1 VPIVAG
7 TLWSEDPAIGAY
19 ELSRV
24 AHAIEAELQ
33 RVPGTRDIDT
43 LGSPDRVVHVLLD
56 PQRLAGHDIDI
67 SNLRQALLAANAS
80 SDAGRAVADNHE
92 IQLQAG
98 TFLVS
103 ADEVADLVVGLNR
116 GAPVFLRD
124 VADIRYGADTPA
136 RYVQFGTGPAASDK
150 GLAAIARL
158 LLLLALL
165 LLIGGS
171 LGTAGMQWVVMKML
185 PFDNKSEFQ
194 VLVDMPEGTPLEN
207 TNRVLNALADHLGTV
222 PEVTDYQTYAGTAS
236 LINFNGLVRQYYL
249 RSAPYQG
256 DIQVNLVD
264 KHLRQR
270 QSHDIARALRAP
282 LQDIGRALGANVKI
296 VEVPPGPPVLAPLVA
311 EIYGLDYRGQID
323 AALAVRQVMQATT
336 DIVDV
341 DDFIEAPQ
349 RKLIVAVD
357 RQRASH
363 LGVSQRSVV
372 DALSAALHGEDAS
385 HVHSENSKY
394 PIPIRLEFSEGNKA
408 DIDALGALRVRS
420 ASGAL
425 VPIGEITDVR
435 WSSREQTRY
444 HKDLLPVMFV
454 TGDMAGPLD
463 SPLYGMAEVSS
474 QLAERPILGTA
485 PLQQFFTGQP
495 DNPYAWSLKWDGEW
509 QITFET
515 FRDMGLAYSVGLIL
529 IYLLVVA
536 QFRSYSL
543 PLIIMAPIPLTL
555 IGILPGHALLD
566 KQFTATSM
574 IGMIAL
580 AGIIVRN
587 SILLVDFIQ
596 QQLHDGKPLEQ
607 AVVDAT
613 LIRARPILL
622 TAVAAM
628 LGAFFIL
635 DDPIFS
641 GLSVSLIFG
650 MLVSTLLTL
659 LVIPVLY
666 YAYHYKAEDARPNP
680 HT

>member
-158 LLLLALL
+158 LPLLALL

-296 VEVPPGPPVLAPLVA
+296 VEVPPGPPVMAPLVA

-323 AALAVRQVMQATT
+323 AVAVRRF
-336 DIVDV
+336 D
-341 DDFIEAPQ
+341 P
-349 RKLIVAVD
+349 AVSGC
-357 RQRASH
+357 RA
-363 LGVSQRSVV
+363 
-372 DALSAALHGEDAS
+372 
-385 HVHSENSKY
+385 
-394 PIPIRLEFSEGNKA
+394 
-408 DIDALGALRVRS
+408 
-420 ASGAL
+420 
-425 VPIGEITDVR
+425 
-435 WSSREQTRY
+435 
-444 HKDLLPVMFV
+444 
-454 TGDMAGPLD
+454 
-463 SPLYGMAEVSS
+463 
-474 QLAERPILGTA
+474 
-485 PLQQFFTGQP
+485 
-495 DNPYAWSLKWDGEW
+495 
-509 QITFET
+509 
-515 FRDMGLAYSVGLIL
+515 
-529 IYLLVVA
+529 
-536 QFRSYSL
+536 
-543 PLIIMAPIPLTL
+543 
-555 IGILPGHALLD
+555 
-566 KQFTATSM
+566 
-574 IGMIAL
+574 
-580 AGIIVRN
+580 
-587 SILLVDFIQ
+587 
-596 QQLHDGKPLEQ
+596 
-607 AVVDAT
+607 
-613 LIRARPILL
+613 
-622 TAVAAM
+622 
-628 LGAFFIL
+628 
-635 DDPIFS
+635 
-641 GLSVSLIFG
+641 
-650 MLVSTLLTL
+650 
-659 LVIPVLY
+659 VL
-666 YAYHYKAEDARPNP
+666 
-680 HT
+680 